1 MTHRY
6 PAALGALAV
15 VIAVVSLASGSAA
28 GQQSYTVAK
37 TKASNYHAPR
47 TPWGEPDLR
56 GQWRNETFTPLER
69 PKELAGKEF
78 YTEAEATELVSKR
91 EAVDAPLRAAGVP
104 NEPSPRQPAGT
115 YNRTWQ
121 DTGLPPVVYTRTSMI
136 VGPDGKIPF
145 TPQAAKREQETSDHY
160 GQGPYNSWFDID
172 TGERCITDGLPGS
185 VWTGT
190 AGGPTQ
196 ILQSPGY
203 VVITGEQFRDRRIVP
218 TDGRPHGKI
227 RGWLGEGRGHWE
239 GDTLVVDTTN
249 FLDLTKYWWVA
260 RWREPTETMHMVER
274 FTRVDPDTINYQLTM
289 EDPAKF
295 TRPWTAEVPLT
306 NIHQPFF
313 EYACH
318 EGNYGVIH
326 TLAGDRGREQ
336 GKVFEDAYPVPVEAT
351 KTPSR

>member
-1 MTHRY
+1 MTHRFFGAMGVL
-6 PAALGALAV
+6 AA
-15 VIAVVSLASGSAA
+15 VIAVVSLASEPAA
-28 GQQSYTVAK
+28 GQAPNGTAK
-37 TKASNYHAPR
+37 

-56 GQWRNETFTPLER
+56 GVWRNETTTPLER
-69 PKELAGKEF
+69 PEELAGKEF
-78 YTEAEATELVSKR
+78 YTQEEAAALVRTKVEAEA
-91 EAVDAPLRAAGVP
+91 PLLAAGVP
-104 NEPSPRQPAGT
+104 SPPSKTQPAGT

-136 VGPDGKIPF
+136 VGPDGRIPF
-145 TPQAAKREQETSDHY
+145 TPEGARRQQETKDHY
-160 GQGPYNSWFDID
+160 GQPPYNSWMDID
-172 TGERCITDGLPGS
+172 TGERCLTDGLAGS

-203 VVITGEQFRDRRIVP
+203 VVIESEQFRDRRIIP
-218 TDGRPHGKI
+218 TDGRPHGKL
-227 RGWLGEGRGHWE
+227 RSWLGESRGHWE

-249 FLDLTKYWWVA
+249 FLDLTKYWWVD
-260 RWREPTETMHMVER
+260 RWREPTETMHLVER
-274 FTRVDPDTINYQLTM
+274 FTRVDPETINYELTV

-295 TRPWTAEVPLT
+295 TKPWTAAVPIT

-326 TLAGDRGREQ
+326 TLSGERGKEQ
-336 GKVFEDAYPVPVEAT
+336 GRPLEDAIPAPVV
-351 KTPSR
+351 PSGTGAR